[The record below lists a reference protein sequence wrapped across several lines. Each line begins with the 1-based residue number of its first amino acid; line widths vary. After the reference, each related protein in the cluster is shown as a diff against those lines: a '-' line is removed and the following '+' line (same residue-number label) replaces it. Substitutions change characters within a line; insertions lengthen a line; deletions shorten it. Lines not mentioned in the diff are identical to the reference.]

1 MNQKNIEQL
10 ATRMEVLGCGPSIR
24 GRLAA
29 YICFAPVQFE
39 ISHVVALADGRCDY
53 FIHCIKGD
61 QGLYDAVYYT
71 AVLKRKPAVPAG
83 TEELDRLMDTID
95 WVRLYAAREATGIGM
110 EEEAMKAGD
119 VLRNLADADVSGVLR
134 FRHWVDT
141 PIENLVPQ
149 LATLKSQYDLS
160 QRFYLL
166 PDQPPI
172 LFDEACRFLDSR
184 WVEKKFNA
192 DRKLLV
198 KNDHAMPTSN
208 SGAKGGKLLTKRTK
222 ANRKPGL
229 FNR

>member
-10 ATRMEVLGCGPSIR
+10 AARLESLGCGPSIR
-24 GRLAA
+24 ARLAA

-39 ISHVVALADGRCDY
+39 IRHCIPLADGQCDF

-71 AVLKRKPAVPAG
+71 AVLKRKSAAPAG
-83 TEELDRLMDTID
+83 MEELDLLMGTID
-95 WVRLYAAREATGIGM
+95 WVRLYSAREAGDKSV
-110 EEEAMKAGD
+110 EADAAKAGD
-119 VLRNLADADVSGVLR
+119 LMRQLFDLDTTGVLR
-134 FRHWVDT
+134 FRYWAGTALEIMV
-141 PIENLVPQ
+141 PNLA
-149 LATLKSQYDLS
+149 LLKSQNEIA

-172 LFDEACRFLDSR
+172 RFDEACRFLGSR
-184 WVEKKFNA
+184 WMEKKINA

-198 KNDHAMPTSN
+198 KNDRTEPASN
-208 SGAKGGKLLTKRTK
+208 TGAKGGKLLTKRTK